1 MKGKYADSFL
11 FPLPLFIILYCKSP
25 FSGRLVGR
33 GRRRSNGKK
42 GGTKMGL
49 NLIHSFRLLFS
60 SSAVSLKPK
69 GGAGK
74 KRNTVVVIKAFT

>member
-1 MKGKYADSFL
+1 MNGKYADSFL
-11 FPLPLFIILYCKSP
+11 FPLPLFILLYCKSL

-49 NLIHSFRLLFS
+49 NLIHSFS